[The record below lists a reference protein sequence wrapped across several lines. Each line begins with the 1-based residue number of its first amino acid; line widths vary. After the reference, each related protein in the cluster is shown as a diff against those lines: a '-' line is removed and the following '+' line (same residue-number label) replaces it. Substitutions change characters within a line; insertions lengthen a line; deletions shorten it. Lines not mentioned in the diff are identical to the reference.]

1 MNPDSPM
8 PAPGTIRVRA
18 NSEWFDTPAGT
29 SLAAFLAARG
39 LVVGRVVV
47 ELNGEALSPS
57 EAREITLREGDKMQI
72 VRISAGG

>member
-8 PAPGTIRVRA
+8 PPPGTIRVRA

-29 SLAAFLAARG
+29 NLAAFLAARG
-39 LVVGRVVV
+39 LAVGRVVV
-47 ELNGEALSPS
+47 ELNGDALSPG
-57 EAREITLREGDKMQI
+57 ETRNVTLREGDKMQI